1 MQNINNTQDSQ
12 FNYLPKA
19 LTDNTVNQNGILTYT
34 MFRSLV
40 DLGTPKVL
48 LDLFWISP
56 KRITLPSN
64 DGQWIE
70 GVYVYSKLNPYT
82 IVLSTPVLEVTVSDK
97 FYVNLKP
104 SDVIETAVINGLLPI
119 LRAMSKLT
127 NFDSLVA
134 GAKLFDCDISGWDIS
149 GIEKNGKS
157 IFGNIVPTP
166 SSSMELV
173 AAPKAKSVATRD
185 PSKLPHRESQGW
197 RKSYGEIREILEDYI
212 LDETDFAVLP
222 VMNADLLNYLKL
234 EGGTYVDPLSEI
246 ELTYTGHTLIAC
258 GDKWK
263 MEFNA
268 KIRNGMYAVYGLVSS
283 IDERYTDDL
292 HEVSKVIHALS
303 NLYKLHKKS
312 K

>member
-1 MQNINNTQDSQ
+1 MQNINNTQFSQ
-12 FNYLPKA
+12 FNYAPSA
-19 LTDNTVNQNGILTYT
+19 LTDNTVNQNGVLTYT
-34 MFRSLV
+34 MFKSLV
-40 DLGTPKVL
+40 DLGTPKAL

-56 KRITLPSN
+56 KQIALPSN

-70 GVYVYSKLNPYT
+70 GVYVYAKLNPYT
-82 IVLSTPVLEVTVSDK
+82 IVLSTPVLEVTVEDR
-97 FYVNLKP
+97 FYVNLKTT
-104 SDVIETAVINGLLPI
+104 DVIETAVINGLLPI
-119 LRAMSKLT
+119 LKAMSKLT
-127 NFDSLVA
+127 KSSTVIEFDM
-134 GAKLFDCDISGWDIS
+134 S
-149 GIEKNGKS
+149 GIERNGKS
-157 IFGNIVPTP
+157 IFGNTVPTP
-166 SSSMELV
+166 TSSLELV

-222 VMNADLLNYLKL
+222 VMNADLLSYLKL

>member
-1 MQNINNTQDSQ
+1 MQNINNTQFSQ
-12 FNYLPKA
+12 FNYAPSA
-19 LTDNTVNQNGILTYT
+19 LTDNTVNQNGVLTYT
-34 MFRSLV
+34 MFKSLV
-40 DLGTPKVL
+40 DLGTPKAL

-56 KRITLPSN
+56 KQIALPSN

-82 IVLSTPVLEVTVSDK
+82 IVLSTPVLEVTVEDR
-97 FYVNLKP
+97 FYVNLKTT
-104 SDVIETAVINGLLPI
+104 DVIETAVINGLLPI
-119 LRAMSKLT
+119 LKAMSKLAKSST
-127 NFDSLVA
+127 VIEFDM
-134 GAKLFDCDISGWDIS
+134 S
-149 GIEKNGKS
+149 GIERNGKS
-157 IFGNIVPTP
+157 IFGNTVPTP
-166 SSSMELV
+166 TSSLELV

-185 PSKLPHRESQGW
+185 PSKLPRRESQGW

-222 VMNADLLNYLKL
+222 VMNADLLSYLKL

-268 KIRNGMYAVYGLVSS
+268 KIRGRMYAVYGLVSS

-292 HEVSKVIHALS
+292 HEVSKVIHVLS

>member
-1 MQNINNTQDSQ
+1 MQNINNTQAGQ
-12 FNYLPKA
+12 FNYAVEA
-19 LTDNTVNQNGILTYT
+19 LTDDTINQNGILTYT
-34 MFRSLV
+34 MFKSLV

-56 KRITLPSN
+56 KQITLPSN

-70 GVYVYSKLNPYT
+70 GVYVYSKPDPYA

-127 NFDSLVA
+127 KSEPVIEFDM
-134 GAKLFDCDISGWDIS
+134 S
-149 GIEKNGKS
+149 GIERNGKS
-157 IFGNIVPTP
+157 IFGNTVPTP
-166 SSSMELV
+166 TSSLELV

-222 VMNADLLNYLKL
+222 IMNADLLSYLKL

-246 ELTYTGHTLIAC
+246 ELTYEGHTLIAC

-303 NLYKLHKKS
+303 NLYKLHKNKKS